1 MKLLD
6 RFSLVTINFT
16 SSILAAVVILILA
29 ALAIN
34 IELDVRQ
41 SARSDLRTLKILK
54 ALDNLAHQ
62 HAVERGLTAGFL
74 GNPTAESRSKVQAQ
88 RAIADESEVQLETA
102 LRSVGES
109 LTDVQPL
116 TSILQEALSNKASVR
131 NQIDQLSGAAAFGYY
146 SQINRL
152 AIDALATLSN
162 EINSNLVNTDLRMA
176 QLLGRFKERAGQV
189 RGKINGALA
198 RQAIDDATRTEVKGY
213 QQEMDLLVRYLE
225 TQVDQA
231 RLAKVQTVLANNTRE
246 EINAILD
253 QILGNNPDFSSLP
266 QPTDWFALA
275 TKQIGGVKALLDEEW
290 AIIEKQAQEGAAT
303 ANLKLW
309 FTIGLLLVA
318 TLMLSWINLGFAS
331 VLRGSLKRLTA
342 QLNRIANERDL
353 SIKLD
358 TSSRNELGDIARAVQ
373 QMLTAVEGTLKELI
387 DSVGKSG
394 TMVAELD
401 QSSVQLVDNAQGT
414 QGLSESISS
423 AVEQNAATASEI
435 ANAAASTLEAVRE
448 LSESSDENQHRFSD
462 TLNKMEALQGSAQ
475 HIAELSQTLDSQVE
489 QITDAVKT
497 INVLFEQTNLLALN
511 ASIEAARAGEQG
523 RGFSVVADEVRSL
536 ALKSLESSERI
547 SQVLSALQRASKA
560 ISDSSKENGEL
571 NVQAAEQMLASQ
583 ASLAQ
588 MNEVMSMLE
597 SMATSVATASEEQS
611 SVSAVIAKDTASVLE
626 ASNASLELS
635 ERLRKMSSDYQNLS
649 GHMLGVARK
658 FKV

>member
-29 ALAIN
+29 ALAIS
-34 IELDVRQ
+34 IELDDRQ

-231 RLAKVQTVLANNTRE
+231 RLAKVQAVLANNTRE
-246 EINAILD
+246 EINTILD

-266 QPTDWFALA
+266 KPADWFALA
-275 TKQIGGVKALLDEEW
+275 TKQIGGVKALLDAEW

-448 LSESSDENQHRFSD
+448 LGESSDENQHRFSD